1 MGKTPFKMAFGTE
14 VVVPVEVGVSSLRRI
29 SYDEQSNDEG
39 LKLALPCLPEVKD
52 TFLEGFLGVL
62 GGFSIG
68 GESLLHDPANVRN
81 RKKSVL
87 LMNVGVQALIA
98 ALVVA
103 ASSVQTR

>member
-1 MGKTPFKMAFGTE
+1 M
-14 VVVPVEVGVSSLRRI
+14 
-29 SYDEQSNDEG
+29 
-39 LKLALPCLPEVKD
+39 
-52 TFLEGFLGVL
+52 EGFLGVL

-68 GESLLHDPANVRN
+68 GESLLHDPANVRD

-98 ALVVA
+98 ALIVA